1 MIKRYTGAGG
11 PLNIPF
17 YVSLVNC
24 KHCYH
29 AHLTRAEARV
39 CETERQDYRAPVIP
53 ITRARSRREAQ

>member
-1 MIKRYTGAGG
+1 M
-11 PLNIPF
+11 IPF
-17 YVSLVNC
+17 YVSLVNG